1 MGTTDGD
8 ESPILKFRHTQVA
21 VGSRRYMSSRR
32 ATPAGKPIVF
42 LHGWNES
49 WRYRQAVHGVH
60 RALLAAAAM
69 APASA
74 ATWWIQHA
82 LNPSVLIVPRPGGAV
97 SLAIYA
103 AVLRVFLSGEFGGFR
118 FDVIGRDSRSYGGRP
133 PTRGPAASIG
143 CRPAEQGR
151 LARVG
156 G

>member
-21 VGSRRYMSSRR
+21 VGSSSIHVVE
-32 ATPAGKPIVF
+32 AGDP
-42 LHGWNES
+42 G
-49 WRYRQAVHGVH
+49 RQADRIPPRVERVVEVSAGGHGVH

-82 LNPSVLIVPRPGGAV
+82 LNPSVLIVLVLGGAV

-103 AVLRVFLSGEFGGFR
+103 AVLRVFCRESSAVSG
-118 FDVIGRDSRSYGGRP
+118 S
-133 PTRGPAASIG
+133 T
-143 CRPAEQGR
+143 
-151 LARVG
+151 
-156 G
+156 